1 MTERFPGTP
10 ADLAADTA
18 VTRLERA
25 PGWYT
30 ASLPPHWSFR
40 TPSGGVLMATALRA
54 MREELGDPDYRPVSA
69 TTVFCSP
76 VPEGPVEIRVE
87 ILRKGGAAAQI
98 RAALSSTALPGPGLE
113 VSATFARERTGIDF
127 CDAEFPAV
135 PMPDDCESMDEDARS
150 NPHTVV
156 QFFHNFESRL
166 ALGNKWWTGPTWEAG
181 PARFARW
188 FRFKRPQVRDGR
200 LDRLAL
206 PALADLMPPALVMK
220 VGPNGPYFHAP
231 SLDLTV
237 HFLEDT
243 TSEWFLISTYAR
255 RARAGYAQA
264 EVEIWSLDQ
273 KLIAYGTQTMIL
285 RERKKRS
292 K

>member
-1 MTERFPGTP
+1 MSERFPGTP

-18 VTRLERA
+18 VTRHPRA

-30 ASLPPHWSFR
+30 ASLPSHWSFL
-40 TPSGGVLMATALRA
+40 TPSGGVLMTTALRA
-54 MREELGDPDYRPVSA
+54 LRDELGDPDYRPVSA

-87 ILRKGGAAAQI
+87 VLRKGGAAAQL

-113 VSATFARERTGIDF
+113 VSATFVRDRAGLDF
-127 CDAEFPAV
+127 CDAEFPDV
-135 PMPDDCESMDEDARS
+135 PMPEDAEAMDEDARG
-150 NPHTVV
+150 NPHTLVS
-156 QFFHNFESRL
+156 FFHNFESRL
-166 ALGNKWWTGPTWEAG
+166 AMGHKWWAG
-181 PARFARW
+181 PWEPGRARFARW
-188 FRFKRPQVRDGR
+188 FRYVRPQRRGDH

-206 PALADLMPPALVMK
+206 PPLADLMPPALVMK
-220 VGPNGPYFHAP
+220 MGPAGPRFHAP

-243 TSEWFLISTYAR
+243 TAEWFLVSTYAR

-264 EVEIWSLDQ
+264 EVEIWSREKRLV
-273 KLIAYGTQTMIL
+273 AFGTQTMIL
-285 RERKKRS
+285 RERKR
-292 K
+292 

>member
-1 MTERFPGTP
+1 MTDRFAGTP

-18 VTRLERA
+18 VTRLEPA

-30 ASLPPHWSFR
+30 ASLPSHWSFL
-40 TPSGGVLMATALRA
+40 TPSGGVLMTTALRA
-54 MREELGDPDYRPVSA
+54 MRDELGDPDYRPVSA

-113 VSATFARERTGIDF
+113 VSATFARDRQGLDF
-127 CDAEFPAV
+127 CDAVFPDV
-135 PMPDDCESMDEDARS
+135 PEPDDAELVDEDVRG
-150 NPHTVV
+150 NPHVV
-156 QFFHNFESRL
+156 VPFFHNFDARL
-166 ALGNKWWTGPTWEAG
+166 ALGNKWWVGGDWQAG

-188 FRFKRPQVRDGR
+188 FRYLRPQTRGSHV
-200 LDRLAL
+200 DRLAL
-206 PALADLMPPALVMK
+206 PPLADLMPPALVMK
-220 VGPNGPYFHAP
+220 MGPNGPRFHAP

-243 TSEWFLISTYAR
+243 DAEWFLVSTYAR

-264 EVEIWSLDQ
+264 EVEIWSRDR
-273 KLIAYGTQTMIL
+273 KLVAFGTQTMIL

-292 K
+292 